1 MSHQTRDLVLVMRL
15 FRPGGFD
22 GHVLFDGL
30 AQRHVR
36 TGSHFDSEK
45 NFREICKLEFDVDF
59 TMMTCYAWTYDRTRD
74 GRIFSRRIS
83 ERRRRPFPGEILAV
97 ALAETLILMG
107 GLLKRLAS
115 PDPITGNGGSKFKL
129 GGESLLTV
137 MFVQTDGLNWPV
149 TTWKAG

>member
-1 MSHQTRDLVLVMRL
+1 
-15 FRPGGFD
+15 
-22 GHVLFDGL
+22 
-30 AQRHVR
+30 
-36 TGSHFDSEK
+36 
-45 NFREICKLEFDVDF
+45 
-59 TMMTCYAWTYDRTRD
+59 MMTCYAWTYDRTRD
-74 GRIFSRRIS
+74 GRIFSSRIS

-107 GLLKRLAS
+107 AGLLKRPAS